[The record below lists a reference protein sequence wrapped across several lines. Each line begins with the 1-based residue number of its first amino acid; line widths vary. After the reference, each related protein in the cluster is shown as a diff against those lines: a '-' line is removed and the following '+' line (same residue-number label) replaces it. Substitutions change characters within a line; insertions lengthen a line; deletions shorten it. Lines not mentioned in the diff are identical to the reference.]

1 MLHIEKPMGL
11 GDGRSGIRVEPG
23 STLLSPAESTALLSP
38 AESTTG
44 QAVVGILA
52 AVGLGSIAGAAVG
65 AVSGAPVDDSKDD
78 D

>member
-23 STLLSPAESTALLSP
+23 STLLSPAESTA
-38 AESTTG
+38 G
-44 QAVVGILA
+44 QTVVGILA